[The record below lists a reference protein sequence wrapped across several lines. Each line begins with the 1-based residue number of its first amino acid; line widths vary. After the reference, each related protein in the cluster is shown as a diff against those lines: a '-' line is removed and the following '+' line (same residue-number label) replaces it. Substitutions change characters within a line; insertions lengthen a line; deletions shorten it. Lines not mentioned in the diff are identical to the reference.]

1 VQLGYTGPIPDLK
14 IDSTFS
20 LTSFALSLL
29 LAYR

>member
-1 VQLGYTGPIPDLK
+1 MGIAAPIPNIK

>member
-1 VQLGYTGPIPDLK
+1 MGILSPIPELK
-14 IDSTFS
+14 IDTTFS